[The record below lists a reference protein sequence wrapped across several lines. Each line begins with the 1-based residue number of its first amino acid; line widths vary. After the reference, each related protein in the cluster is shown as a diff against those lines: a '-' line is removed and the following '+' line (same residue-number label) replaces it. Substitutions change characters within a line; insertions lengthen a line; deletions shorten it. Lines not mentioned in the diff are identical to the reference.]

1 MPVVRVCAH
10 CKKSMLAST
19 YQLIDHVFNKCPVY
33 KEKVKTEQK
42 KKGINIIKISV
53 NENKLIKKRLKYF
66 EF

>member
-33 KEKVKTEQK
+33 KEKVKTEKK
-42 KKGINIIKISV
+42 KKGI
-53 NENKLIKKRLKYF
+53 NENKLIKKY
-66 EF
+66 

>member
-33 KEKVKTEQK
+33 KEKVKIKQDK
-42 KKGINIIKISV
+42 KKINIIKISV
-53 NENKLIKKRLKYF
+53 NENNLIKKD
-66 EF
+66 